1 MISLLCAAPHTQEK
15 LRFGRGPGTNAEP
28 SGSTPWGLG
37 CHEGPVGRIF
47 SEPKYCNRDET
58 VSCTD
63 APATAPGRR
72 CGQYGCGICRAIP
85 GVLRGGSLLTSPQSN
100 RSARSES
107 IRAMSAMV
115 GAMVLARAVDELQG
129 NFLSTHDLSSPAFD
143 CRARTLVSRY
153 SSR

>member
-47 SEPKYCNRDET
+47 SQPKYCNRDET

-63 APATAPGRR
+63 APVTAPGRR
-72 CGQYGCGICRAIP
+72 CGQYGCGI
-85 GVLRGGSLLTSPQSN
+85 LQWLQSN
-100 RSARSES
+100 PWRTSRRISPDKSPSSTALAST
-107 IRAMSAMV
+107 IAPAMADIAL
-115 GAMVLARAVDELQG
+115 GLFCPNTARADK
-129 NFLSTHDLSSPAFD
+129 SDASDHD
-143 CRARTLVSRY
+143 RA
-153 SSR
+153 